1 MPGFTRSR
9 SSSKKVITLM
19 RRPRPTEPTR
29 TPTSPAASVAHPLT
43 RRPVRTVLGL
53 LTAACAAGTLSILP
67 VATAAET
74 SASRAARPQQDSPVV
89 ATHELTLV
97 TGEVVTLERRA
108 NGFQAATVEPA
119 TDGVPAAFTSMKV
132 GDEVYVI
139 PDKAQPYLAANE
151 LDRELFNVTKLVEY
165 GYDDAHRPV
174 VPLIA
179 TYGGAPGKAGKALE
193 RDAPAGSVKK
203 DELPSANAVA
213 LHAGKKKAATFW
225 EAVDDDSTA
234 ATKAPKLA
242 GGIKKLWLDKPVRV
256 ALDRSVPQ
264 IGAPEAW
271 AAGYDGTGTKVAVL
285 DTGIDPDHPDVAGRV
300 KKAQNFTDDPDTVDH
315 HGHGTHVA
323 STIAG
328 SGAASGGRLKGVA
341 PGADLYIGKVLDTAG
356 SGSESGV
363 IGGMEWA
370 AAQGADVISM
380 SLGGSVP
387 SDGTDPISQ
396 AVDQLTESSGSLF
409 VIAAGNE
416 GPGKGTVSSPGA
428 AEDALTV
435 GAVSK
440 QDQLA
445 NFSSRGPVKETFAVK
460 PEITAPGVGI
470 VAARAA
476 GTSMGTPVD
485 ADYTSANGTSM
496 ATPHVSGA
504 AAILAQRHP
513 DWSAD
518 RLKQVLVSTAEQGS
532 YSAYQGGNGR
542 VDVPRAID
550 ATVYSSPAVVS
561 MGKKSAESAPVTR
574 TVDYINTSATDT
586 TLSLRLFGAGETA
599 PPPDGMFTLS
609 ANSVTIPANSTASV
623 TVTYHP
629 ELGAVGDYTGVI
641 TATAVD
647 GTAIRTTVGATKDVP
662 TVDLTLNTIDRNG
675 DPANGELV
683 VFDLDNGVAQQVFP
697 QGGTKTVAV
706 PQGRYSVMGLV
717 YTKDK
722 ATGIAVSNTLAGEP
736 MVDLKADRT
745 ITMDARL
752 GKEVKVSTPK
762 ESQSSQYKLGYRQQL
777 PGKRGVD
784 YMKGTSSLFAKHAYA
799 VPTEP
804 VTDGTFEFNF
814 QDRRYSPVI
823 RASYAGRGGPLPLT
837 PVTYAARLYG
847 SSKLQAVDAGTGR
860 PEDLAGKDLDGRIAV
875 VTRDATLKVVDQIA
889 AAAGAGAKAA
899 VVVNDRPGVYATIVP
914 RATGTAIPAWSLTQ
928 DEGAVLFGRMAD
940 GPTRINLQGIK
951 KNPYVYNIALMVP
964 GGIPADPTDTVTA
977 GNSAMVKAHYRSTR
991 GTLIGDTT
999 SAIRPGESF
1008 ITQLVDFFDAPTD
1021 REEWYSTGSKW
1032 PAMKDMGW
1040 WHTVYPDR
1048 KDIVTGMRDLIRN
1061 YGPGERREETWLGA
1075 VNGPP
1080 GPESTL
1086 AFRDGDKVT
1095 LNMQEM
1101 SDSQPGHYAYFQ
1113 GDNGT
1118 TSTVRLYQDGELLK
1132 EQGWFT
1138 LTTLPVDPDPATY
1151 RITMDTTHPEWFP
1164 LSTEVG
1170 TAWTFKSARP
1180 ANGKE
1185 DLALLWPRYG
1195 LDLDAENTTRGGR
1208 NYQFDLSF
1216 VLQNGAAPDI
1226 DEVEVETSADDGA
1239 TWQPAKV
1246 GNRSDGGYKVSV
1258 RNPDSGHVSL
1268 RIKAQ
1273 DTDGSRIEQTLIKAY
1288 AVR

>member
-1 MPGFTRSR
+1 
-9 SSSKKVITLM
+9 M
-19 RRPRPTEPTR
+19 RI
-29 TPTSPAASVAHPLT
+29 A
-43 RRPVRTVLGL
+43 LGI
-53 LTAACAAGTLSILP
+53 LTAACVAGTLGTLP
-67 VATAAET
+67 AATAAEPPT
-74 SASRAARPQQDSPVV
+74 AKAARPHQNGPVV
-89 ATHELTLV
+89 ATHKLTLV
-97 TGEVVTLERRA
+97 TGELVTLERHA

-119 TDGVPAAFTSMKV
+119 ADGTPAAFTTLKV
-132 GDEVYVI
+132 GDEIYVI

-179 TYGGAPGKAGKALE
+179 TYGGAPGRAGRALD
-193 RDAPAGSVKK
+193 RAAPAGSVKR
-203 DELPSANAVA
+203 DELPSANAVVLRA
-213 LHAGKKKAATFW
+213 AKKKAATFW
-225 EAVDDDSTA
+225 EAVDDGSAA
-234 ATKAPKLA
+234 ATKAPRLA
-242 GGIKKLWLDKPVRV
+242 DGIKKLWLDKPVHV
-256 ALDRSVPQ
+256 ALDQSVPQ

-271 AAGYDGTGTKVAVL
+271 AAGYDGTGTKVAIL

-341 PGADLYIGKVLDTAG
+341 PGADLYIGKVLNTAG

-396 AVDQLTESSGSLF
+396 AVNQLTESSGSLF

-428 AEDALTV
+428 AQDALTV

-476 GTSMGTPVD
+476 GTTMGTPVD
-485 ADYTSANGTSM
+485 ANYTSANGTSM

-518 RLKQVLVSTAEQGS
+518 RLKQVLVSTAKQGS
-532 YSAYQGGNGR
+532 YNAYQGGNGR
-542 VDVPRAID
+542 VDVPKAID
-550 ATVYSSPAVVS
+550 ATTYSSPAVVS
-561 MGKKSAESAPVTR
+561 MGKKSAESAPVAK
-574 TVDYINTSATDT
+574 TVSYVNTSATDT
-586 TLSLRLFGAGETA
+586 TLSLRLFSAGETA

-609 ANSVTIPANSTASV
+609 ANSVTVPANSTASV

-629 ELGAVGDYTGVI
+629 ELGAVGDYTGII
-641 TATAVD
+641 TATAPD

-675 DPANGELV
+675 DPANGELA
-683 VFDLDNGVAQQVFP
+683 VFDLDNGVVSEVYP

-706 PQGRYSVMGLV
+706 PQGRYSVMGIV

-722 ATGIAVSNTLAGEP
+722 ATGLAVSNTLAGEP
-736 MVDLKADRT
+736 VVDLKADRT

-752 GKEVKVSTPK
+752 GKEVKVATPK

-777 PGKRGVD
+777 PGKRGID
-784 YMKGTSSLFAKHAYA
+784 YMKGTSSLFAKHAYV
-799 VPTEP
+799 VPTKP

-823 RASYAGRGGPLPLT
+823 RASYAGQGGALPLT
-837 PVTYAARLYG
+837 PVLYAARLYG

-860 PEDLAGKDLDGRIAV
+860 PEDLAGKDLDGKLAV

-889 AAAGAGAKAA
+889 SVAGAGAKAA
-899 VVVNDRPGVYATIVP
+899 IIVNDRPGVYATSVP
-914 RATGTAIPAWSLTQ
+914 RVTGTAIPAWSLTQ

-951 KNPYVYNIALMVP
+951 KNPYAYNIALMVP
-964 GGIPADPTDTVTA
+964 GGIPADPTDAVTTE
-977 GNSAMVKAHYRSTR
+977 NSAVVKSHYRSTK

-999 SAIRPGESF
+999 SAIRPGETF
-1008 ITQLVDFFDAPTD
+1008 ITQLVDFYDAPVD

-1032 PAMKDMGW
+1032 PTMKDMGW
-1040 WHTVYPDR
+1040 FHTVYPDR
-1048 KDIVTGMRDLIRN
+1048 KDIITSMRDLIRN
-1061 YGPGERREETWLGA
+1061 YSPGEQREETWLGA
-1075 VNGPP
+1075 ANGPS

-1095 LNMQEM
+1095 LNMMEM
-1101 SDSQPGHYAYFQ
+1101 GDSQPGHYAYFQ

-1118 TSTVRLYQDGELLK
+1118 TSTVRLYQDGKLLK
-1132 EQGWFT
+1132 EQGWFS
-1138 LTTLPVDPDPATY
+1138 LTTLPVSPDPAAY
-1151 RITMDTTHPEWFP
+1151 RITMDTEHPAWFP
-1164 LSTEVG
+1164 LSTKASTV
-1170 TAWTFKSARP
+1170 WTFKSAHP
-1180 ANGKE
+1180 ANDKE

-1195 LDLDAENTTRGGR
+1195 LDLDAENTTKGSTS
-1208 NYQFDLSF
+1208 YHFDLAF
-1216 VLQNGAAPDI
+1216 VLQNGATPDI
-1226 DEVEVETSADDGA
+1226 DGVKVEASADDGA
-1239 TWQPAKV
+1239 TWQPAKLKSK
-1246 GNRSDGGYKVSV
+1246 SDGSYKVSV
-1258 RNPDSGHVSL
+1258 NNPAKGYVSL
-1268 RIKAQ
+1268 RINAQ
-1273 DTDGSRIEQTLIKAY
+1273 DTHGSKIEQTLIKAY

>member
-1 MPGFTRSR
+1 M
-9 SSSKKVITLM
+9 
-19 RRPRPTEPTR
+19 
-29 TPTSPAASVAHPLT
+29 
-43 RRPVRTVLGL
+43 
-53 LTAACAAGTLSILP
+53 AGTLTALP

-74 SASRAARPQQDSPVV
+74 PAAQAAQQQDGPVV
-89 ATHELTLV
+89 ATHKLTLV
-97 TGEVVTLERRA
+97 TGEVVTLQRHA

-119 TDGVPAAFTSMKV
+119 ADGTAAAFTTMKV

-139 PDKAQPYLAANE
+139 PEKAQPYLAANE

-165 GYDDAHRPV
+165 GYDDAHRPA

-179 TYGGAPGKAGKALE
+179 TYPGAPGKAGKALE
-193 RDAPAGSVKK
+193 KAAPAGSVKK

-213 LHAGKKKAATFW
+213 LHAAKKKAATFW

-242 GGIKKLWLDKPVRV
+242 GGIKKLWLDKPVHV
-256 ALDRSVPQ
+256 TLDQSVPQ

-271 AAGYDGTGTKVAVL
+271 AAGYDGTGTKVAIL
-285 DTGIDPDHPDVAGRV
+285 DTGIDPNHPDVAGQV
-300 KKAQNFTDDPDTVDH
+300 KKTQNFSDDPDTVDH

-341 PGADLYIGKVLDTAG
+341 PGADLYIGKVLNTAG
-356 SGSESGV
+356 SGSESMV
-363 IGGMEWA
+363 IAGMEWA
-370 AAQGADVISM
+370 TAQGADVISM
-380 SLGGSVP
+380 SLGSAAG

-396 AVDQLTESSGSLF
+396 AVNQLTESSGSLF
-409 VIAAGNE
+409 VIAAGNT
-416 GPGKGTVSSPGA
+416 GPGKGTVGSPGA

-476 GTSMGTPVD
+476 GTTMGTPVD
-485 ADYTSANGTSM
+485 ANYTAANGTSM

-504 AAILAQRHP
+504 AAILVQRHP

-518 RLKQVLVSTAEQGS
+518 RLKQVLVSTAKQGS
-532 YSAYQGGNGR
+532 YNAYRGGNGR
-542 VDVPRAID
+542 VDVPKAID
-550 ATVYSSPAVVS
+550 ATTYSSPAVIS
-561 MGKKSAESAPVTR
+561 MGKKSAESAPVTK
-574 TVDYINTSATDT
+574 TINYVNTSAADT
-586 TLSLRLFGAGETA
+586 TLSLGLFSLGETA

-609 ANSVTIPANSTASV
+609 ANSVTVSANSTASV

-641 TATAVD
+641 TATAAD

-662 TVDLTLNTIDRNG
+662 TVDLTVNTIDRNG
-675 DPANGELV
+675 DPASGELA
-683 VFDLDNGVAQQVFP
+683 VFDLDNGVVREVFP
-697 QGGTKTVAV
+697 QGGTKTVAL
-706 PQGRYSVMGLV
+706 PQGRYSVMGIV
-717 YTKDK
+717 YTTDK
-722 ATGIAVSNTLAGEP
+722 ATGRAVSNTLAGEP
-736 MVDLKADRT
+736 VVDLKANRT

-752 GKEVKVSTPK
+752 GKKVKVATPK
-762 ESQSSQYKLGYRQQL
+762 EAQSSNYKLGYRQQL
-777 PGKRGVD
+777 PGKRGID
-784 YMKGTSSLFAKHAYA
+784 YMKGTSSLFSKHAYVVSTA
-799 VPTEP
+799 P

-823 RASYAGRGGPLPLT
+823 RASYAGQGGALPLE

-847 SSKLQAVDAGTGR
+847 PSTLQAVDVGTGR
-860 PEDLAGKDLDGRIAV
+860 PEDLAGKGLAGKLAV
-875 VTRDATLKVVDQIA
+875 VTRDAAQKVVDQIA
-889 AAAGAGAKAA
+889 AVAGAGAKAA
-899 VVVNDRPGVYATIVP
+899 IIVNDRPGVYATSVP
-914 RATGTAIPAWSLTQ
+914 RVTGTAIPAWSLTQ
-928 DEGAVLFGRMAD
+928 DEGAVLFGRMAN
-940 GPTRINLQGIK
+940 GPTQINLQGIG
-951 KNPYVYNIALMVP
+951 NHPYAYNIALMVP
-964 GGIPADPTDTVTA
+964 GGIPADPTDAVTTE
-977 GNSAMVKAHYRSTR
+977 NSAVVKSHYRGTK

-1008 ITQLVDFFDAPTD
+1008 ITQLVDFYDAPLD

-1032 PAMKDMGW
+1032 PTMKDMRW
-1040 WHTVYPDR
+1040 FHTVYPDR
-1048 KDIVTGMRDLIRN
+1048 KDIAIGMRDLLRN
-1061 YGPGERREETWLGA
+1061 YSPGETHEETWLGA
-1075 VNGPP
+1075 ANGPS

-1095 LNMQEM
+1095 LNMMEM
-1101 SDSQPGHYAYFQ
+1101 GDSQPGHYAYFQ
-1113 GDNGT
+1113 GDDGT
-1118 TSTVRLYQDGELLK
+1118 ASTVRLYQDGKLLK
-1132 EQGWFT
+1132 EQGWFS
-1138 LTTLPVDPDPATY
+1138 LTTLPVSPDPATY
-1151 RITMDTTHPEWFP
+1151 RVTMDTEHPAWFP
-1164 LSTEVG
+1164 LSTKAS

-1185 DLALLWPRYG
+1185 DLALLWPRYD
-1195 LDLDAENTTRGGR
+1195 LNLDAENSTPGSNT
-1208 NYQFDLSF
+1208 YQFDLSF
-1216 VLQNGAAPDI
+1216 LLQNGATPDI
-1226 DEVEVETSADDGA
+1226 DGVEVEASTDNGA

-1246 GNRSDGGYKVSV
+1246 KSKSDGSYKVSV
-1258 RNPDSGHVSL
+1258 SNPASGYVSL

-1273 DTDGSRIEQTLIKAY
+1273 DTNGSTIEQTLIKAY

>member
-1 MPGFTRSR
+1 MPHRSHR
-9 SSSKKVITLM
+9 TL
-19 RRPRPTEPTR
+19 
-29 TPTSPAASVAHPLT
+29 
-43 RRPVRTVLGL
+43 TVLL
-53 LTAACAAGTLSILP
+53 
-67 VATAAET
+67 ATACVAGALGIPAIAAAEAPAT
-74 SASRAARPQQDSPVV
+74 RASQPQQNGPVV
-89 ATHELTLV
+89 ATHRLTLV
-97 TGEVVTLERRA
+97 TGEVVTLERHA

-119 TDGVPAAFTSMKV
+119 ADGTPAVFSTLKV

-165 GYDDAHRPV
+165 GYDDAHRPA

-179 TYGGAPGKAGKALE
+179 TYGGAPGKAGKAIGQS
-193 RDAPAGSVKK
+193 APAGSVKK

-213 LHAGKKKAATFW
+213 LHAAKKKAATFW

-234 ATKAPKLA
+234 STKAPKLA
-242 GGIKKLWLDKPVRV
+242 GGIKKLWLDKPVHV
-256 ALDRSVPQ
+256 ALDQSVPQ

-271 AAGYDGTGTKVAVL
+271 AAGYDGTGTKVAIL

-300 KKAQNFTDDPDTVDH
+300 KKAQNFTDDPDAVDH

-341 PGADLYIGKVLDTAG
+341 PGADLYIGKVLNTAG

-380 SLGGSVP
+380 SLGGAVP

-396 AVDQLTESSGSLF
+396 AVNQLTESSGSLF

-428 AEDALTV
+428 AQDALTV

-476 GTSMGTPVD
+476 GTTMGTPVD
-485 ADYTSANGTSM
+485 ANYTSANGTSM

-518 RLKQVLVSTAEQGS
+518 RLKQVLVSTAKQGS
-532 YSAYQGGNGR
+532 YNAYQGGNGR
-542 VDVPRAID
+542 VDVPKAID
-550 ATVYSSPAVVS
+550 AATYSSPAVVS
-561 MGKKSAESAPVTR
+561 MGKKSAESAPVAK
-574 TVDYINTSATDT
+574 TVSYVNTSATDT
-586 TLSLRLFGAGETA
+586 TLSLRLFSAGETA

-609 ANSVTIPANSTASV
+609 ANSVTVPANSTAGV

-641 TATAVD
+641 TATAPD

-675 DPANGELV
+675 DPASGELV
-683 VFDLDNGVAQQVFP
+683 VFDLDNGVAQEVFP

-722 ATGIAVSNTLAGEP
+722 ATGVAVSNTLAGEP
-736 MVDLKADRT
+736 VVDVKADRT

-752 GKEVKVSTPK
+752 GKEVKVATPK

-777 PGKRGVD
+777 PGKRGID
-784 YMKGTSSLFAKHAYA
+784 YMKGTSSLFSKHAYV
-799 VPTEP
+799 VPTKP

-814 QDRRYSPVI
+814 QERRYSPVI
-823 RASYAGRGGPLPLT
+823 RASYAGQGGALPLT
-837 PVTYAARLYG
+837 PVNYAARLYG
-847 SSKLQAVDAGTGR
+847 SSKLQALDAGTGR
-860 PEDLAGKDLDGRIAV
+860 PQDLAGKDLDGKLAV
-875 VTRDATLKVVDQIA
+875 VTRDATQKVVDQIA
-889 AAAGAGAKAA
+889 AVAGAGAKAA
-899 VVVNDRPGVYATIVP
+899 VIVNDRPGVYATSVP
-914 RATGTAIPAWSLTQ
+914 RVTGTAIPAWSLTQ

-951 KNPYVYNIALMVP
+951 KNPYAYNIALMVP
-964 GGIPADPTDTVTA
+964 GGIPADPTDAVTTE
-977 GNSAMVKAHYRSTR
+977 NSAVVKSHYRSTK

-1008 ITQLVDFFDAPTD
+1008 ITQFVDFYDAPVD

-1032 PAMKDMGW
+1032 PTMKDMKW

-1048 KDIVTGMRDLIRN
+1048 KDIITSMRDLIRN
-1061 YGPGERREETWLGA
+1061 YSPGEHREETWLGA
-1075 VNGPP
+1075 ANGPS

-1086 AFRDGDKVT
+1086 AFRDGDNVT
-1095 LNMQEM
+1095 LNMMEM
-1101 SDSQPGHYAYFQ
+1101 GDSQPGHYAYFQ

-1118 TSTVRLYQDGELLK
+1118 TSTVRLYQDSKLLK
-1132 EQGWFT
+1132 EQGWFS
-1138 LTTLPVDPDPATY
+1138 LTTLPVSPDPATY
-1151 RITMDTTHPEWFP
+1151 RITMDTEHPAWFP
-1164 LSTEVG
+1164 LSTKAS

-1195 LDLDAENTTRGGR
+1195 LDLDAENTTKGGK
-1208 NYQFDLSF
+1208 NYHFDLAF
-1216 VLQNGAAPDI
+1216 VLQNGATPDI
-1226 DEVEVETSADDGA
+1226 DGVKVEASSDDGA
-1239 TWQPAKV
+1239 TWQPTKLKSK
-1246 GNRSDGGYKVSV
+1246 SDGSYKVSV
-1258 RNPDSGHVSL
+1258 NNPAKGYVSL
-1268 RIKAQ
+1268 RINAQ
-1273 DTDGSRIEQTLIKAY
+1273 DNHGSEIEQTLIKAY

>member
-1 MPGFTRSR
+1 MPH
-9 SSSKKVITLM
+9 
-19 RRPRPTEPTR
+19 RPHR
-29 TPTSPAASVAHPLT
+29 A
-43 RRPVRTVLGL
+43 
-53 LTAACAAGTLSILP
+53 LTALLAAACVAGTLTALP
-67 VATAAET
+67 VATAAEKPT
-74 SASRAARPQQDSPVV
+74 AQAAQPQQSSPVV
-89 ATHELTLV
+89 ATYKLTLV
-97 TGEVVTLERRA
+97 TGEVVTLERHA

-119 TDGVPAAFTSMKV
+119 ADGTPAAFTSMKV

-165 GYDDAHRPV
+165 GYDDAHRPA

-179 TYGGAPGKAGKALE
+179 TYAGAPGKAGKAL
-193 RDAPAGSVKK
+193 DQAAPAGSVKK

-213 LHAGKKKAATFW
+213 LHAAKKKAATFW

-242 GGIKKLWLDKPVRV
+242 DGIKKLWLDKPVHV
-256 ALDRSVPQ
+256 ALDQSVPQ
-264 IGAPEAW
+264 IGAPDAW
-271 AAGYDGTGTKVAVL
+271 AAGYDGTGTKVAIL
-285 DTGIDPDHPDVAGRV
+285 DTGIDPNHPDVAGQV
-300 KKAQNFTDDPDTVDH
+300 KKTQNFTDDPDAVDH

-341 PGADLYIGKVLDTAG
+341 PGADLYIGKVLNTAG

-363 IGGMEWA
+363 IAGMEWA
-370 AAQGADVISM
+370 AAQDADVISM

-396 AVDQLTESSGSLF
+396 AVNQLTASSGSLF

-416 GPGKGTVSSPGA
+416 GPGKGTVGSPGA

-445 NFSSRGPVKETFAVK
+445 GFSSRGPVKETFAVK

-485 ADYTSANGTSM
+485 ANYTSANGTSM

-504 AAILAQRHP
+504 AAILVQRHP

-518 RLKQVLVSTAEQGS
+518 RLKQVLVSTAKQGS
-532 YSAYQGGNGR
+532 YTAYQGGNGR
-542 VDVPRAID
+542 VDVPKAID
-550 ATVYSSPAVVS
+550 ATTYSSPAVIS
-561 MGKKSAESAPVTR
+561 MGKRSAESAPVTK
-574 TVDYINTSATDT
+574 TINYVNTSAADT
-586 TLSLRLFGAGETA
+586 TLSLRLFSAGEMA
-599 PPPDGMFTLS
+599 SPPDGMFTLS
-609 ANSVTIPANSTASV
+609 ANSVTVPANSTASV

-641 TATAVD
+641 TATAAD

-675 DPANGELV
+675 NPATGELV
-683 VFDLDNGVAQQVFP
+683 VFDLDNGASREVFP

-706 PQGRYSVMGLV
+706 PQGRYSVMGIV

-722 ATGIAVSNTLAGEP
+722 ATGQILSHTLAGEP
-736 MVDLKADRT
+736 VVDLKADRT

-752 GKEVKVSTPK
+752 GKAVKVSTPK

-784 YMKGTSSLFAKHAYA
+784 YMKGTSSLFSKPYV
-799 VPTEP
+799 VPTAP

-823 RASYAGRGGPLPLT
+823 RASYAGQGGALPLK

-847 SSKLQAVDAGTGR
+847 PSTLQAVDAGTGR
-860 PEDLAGKDLDGRIAV
+860 PEDLAGKDLDGKLAV
-875 VTRDATLKVVDQIA
+875 VTRDATQKVVDQIA
-889 AAAGAGAKAA
+889 AVAGAGAKAA
-899 VVVNDRPGVYATIVP
+899 IIVNDRPGVYATIVP
-914 RATGTAIPAWSLTQ
+914 RVTGSAIPAWSLTQ

-940 GPTRINLQGIK
+940 GPTQINLQGIG
-951 KNPYVYNIALMVP
+951 NHPYVYNIALMVP
-964 GGIPADPTDTVTA
+964 GGIPADPTDAVTTE
-977 GNSAMVKAHYRSTR
+977 NSAVVKSHYRGTK
-991 GTLIGDTT
+991 GTLIGDTN
-999 SAIRPGESF
+999 SAVRPGESF
-1008 ITQLVDFFDAPTD
+1008 ITQFVDFYDAPVD

-1032 PAMKDMGW
+1032 PTMKDMRW

-1048 KDIVTGMRDLIRN
+1048 KDIITSMRDLIRN
-1061 YGPGERREETWLGA
+1061 YSPGEQREETWLGA
-1075 VNGPP
+1075 ANGPS

-1086 AFRDGDKVT
+1086 MFRDGDKVT
-1095 LNMQEM
+1095 LNMMEM
-1101 SDSQPGHYAYFQ
+1101 GDSQPGHYAYFQ

-1118 TSTVRLYQDGELLK
+1118 TSTVRLYQDGKLLK

-1138 LTTLPVDPDPATY
+1138 LTTLPVSPDPATY
-1151 RITMDTTHPEWFP
+1151 RITMDTEHPAWFP
-1164 LSTEVG
+1164 LSTKAS

-1185 DLALLWPRYG
+1185 NLALLWPRYG
-1195 LDLDAENTTRGGR
+1195 LDLDAENTTPGG
-1208 NYQFDLSF
+1208 NTYQFDLSF
-1216 VLQNGAAPDI
+1216 VLQNGATPDI
-1226 DEVEVETSADDGA
+1226 DGVEVEASSDDGA

-1246 GNRSDGGYKVSV
+1246 ESKNNGSYKVSV
-1258 RNPDSGHVSL
+1258 NNPAKGYVSL
-1268 RIKAQ
+1268 RVKAQ
-1273 DTDGSRIEQTLIKAY
+1273 DTNGSKIEQTLIKAY
-1288 AVR
+1288 ALR